1 MENKYVPVKNYSVPS
16 FSPPHLCV
24 LRSWSICGRLS
35 RPLKLTRAEV
45 MLYRLSVLV
54 NFESVPLSLHASI
67 SVNLQPIKPP
77 VGRAF
82 RSILSAPD
90 SSSGR
95 LNRLQIDR
103 DRGRAKIV

>member
-1 MENKYVPVKNYSVPS
+1 M
-16 FSPPHLCV
+16 
-24 LRSWSICGRLS
+24 
-35 RPLKLTRAEV
+35 
-45 MLYRLSVLV
+45 

-67 SVNLQPIKPP
+67 SVNFQPIKPP

-82 RSILSAPD
+82 KSMLSAAPH
-90 SSSGR
+90 SFSER